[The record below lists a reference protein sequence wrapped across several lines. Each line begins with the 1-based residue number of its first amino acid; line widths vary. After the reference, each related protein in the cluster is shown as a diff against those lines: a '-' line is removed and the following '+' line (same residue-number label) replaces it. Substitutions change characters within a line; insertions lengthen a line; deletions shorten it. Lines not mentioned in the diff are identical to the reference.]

1 MILGLTGGIASGK
14 STASKIL
21 KKLGAIIIDADE
33 ISRKISTS
41 VEVIE
46 KVRNAF
52 GEEAILD
59 GQLNRQKLRE
69 IIFKEKEKRT
79 LLNSIMH
86 PIIVKKIQIQIEIEE
101 NKNKNLIVLD
111 IPLLFETK
119 LEYLCDKIL
128 VIWVEE
134 NIQIER
140 IMKRDNSSEEMA
152 RKILNSQ
159 MSLLEKL
166 KKADYS
172 IENNGTIGELEKKIK
187 KILGF

>member
-14 STASKIL
+14 STASEIL
-21 KKLGAIIIDADE
+21 KKLGAIIIDAD
-33 ISRKISTS
+33 KISHKVANS

-46 KVRNAF
+46 RVRETF
-52 GEEAILD
+52 GEEAILE

-79 LLNSIMH
+79 LLNNIMH
-86 PIIVKKIQIQIEIEE
+86 PIIVGKMKEKIEKNRDKK
-101 NKNKNLIVLD
+101 LIVLD

-119 LEYLCDKIL
+119 LEYLCDKVL

-134 NIQIER
+134 NIQIKR
-140 IMKRDNSSEEMA
+140 IMERDKNSEEMA
-152 RKILNSQ
+152 REILRSQ
-159 MSLLEKL
+159 MSLSEKL

-172 IENNGTIGELEKKIK
+172 IENNGTIDNLEEKIR
-187 KILGF
+187 KILEF

>member
-46 KVRNAF
+46 KVRDAF

-86 PIIVKKIQIQIEIEE
+86 PIIVKKIQIEIEE

-166 KKADYS
+166 KKADCS
-172 IENNGTIGELEKKIK
+172 IENNGTIGDLEKKIK